1 MPLNNPRTTEEVKE
15 DIKTYLETMENGNKV
30 IQNVCEAARAVLRRK
45 YIVIQGNL
53 RKQEKSKK
61 KEIQENNRMGK
72 MRSL

>member
-30 IQNVCEAARAVLRRK
+30 IENVCKAARAVLRRK

-61 KEIQENNRMGK
+61 KEKKERKSNLIPK
-72 MRSL
+72 KI